1 MDKRFLNNFAF
12 GRLRTSSED
21 FGRLQKTSE
30 MIVLSSKIQAL
41 QDKNLMLISQKK
53 LAGILLSVSMDGK
66 DGHGL
71 KLEKVEPTFSSFN
84 AMSTKITK
92 KILWLVFP
100 DEI

>member
-1 MDKRFLNNFAF
+1 
-12 GRLRTSSED
+12 
-21 FGRLQKTSE
+21 
-30 MIVLSSKIQAL
+30 
-41 QDKNLMLISQKK
+41 
-53 LAGILLSVSMDGK
+53 MDGK